1 MASRCTAAAATA
13 YGAGTAF
20 NSLETARVR
29 LQDEMLNRQ
38 YERKGLL
45 PQQILQQ
52 RLATLDAM
60 AHSLS
65 NDKMVAEQSG
75 NLIE

>member
-1 MASRCTAAAATA
+1 MQMHLGCHRVVLLPRTTT

-20 NSLETARVR
+20 NSLETVRVR
-29 LQDEMLNRQ
+29 FQEKMRNRQ

-52 RLATLDAM
+52 RL
-60 AHSLS
+60 SP
-65 NDKMVAEQSG
+65 
-75 NLIE
+75 